1 MRSEKETKRERRRQ
15 TDIRISILHFSEAT
29 ELDFTFRCMLH
40 ITARRASLRTYY
52 NFGDILQKNIL
63 ATATLFLSLSL
74 SRREIHTQVSTSL
87 RESHSRQPGF
97 SGCPF
102 ISKGPF
108 GPSLNNLYS
117 LIPRGIRKVGQLS
130 LPD

>member
-1 MRSEKETKRERRRQ
+1 MRITIHSISRTVRSLILLSDTLHSAQHVVLGHKRAANSVTLRR
-15 TDIRISILHFSEAT
+15 
-29 ELDFTFRCMLH
+29 
-40 ITARRASLRTYY
+40 
-52 NFGDILQKNIL
+52 KNIL
-63 ATATLFLSLSL
+63 TMALV
-74 SRREIHTQVSTSL
+74 SRDIHTQVSTSL
-87 RESHSRQPGF
+87 RESRSRQPGF